1 MCSSDCWY
9 SEVCSQYGD
18 NCQKGCVRYLEMKYM
33 MDNSN
38 IPRNRQLPSVLK
50 PEACD
55 YEAFKRLADIK
66 ADIVNFVAD
75 GKNLYITSEVVG
87 NGKTSWSLKLMLK
100 YFDEMWD
107 GNGFVPRGVFIH
119 VPTFLVKSKDF
130 KNDDM
135 EFEKIKKLLLDVDL
149 VIWDDIASTNVSSYD
164 ITQLLMYIDARV
176 FSGKSNIFTG
186 NIVRRDTMADI
197 IGAKLVSRI
206 WSNNTEIIEFKG
218 GERR

>member
-9 SEVCSQYGD
+9 SEVCSQFKED
-18 NCQKGCVRYLEMKYM
+18 CQKGCVRYLEMKYM

-38 IPRNRQLPSVLK
+38 IPKNRQIPSVLT

-55 YEAFKRLADIK
+55 LNAFYRLADIK
-66 ADIVNFVAD
+66 DNIVDFVAD
-75 GKNLYITSEVVG
+75 GKSLYITSSTTG
-87 NGKTSWSLKLMLK
+87 NGKSSWSLKLMLK

-119 VPTFLVKSKDF
+119 VPTFLIKSKDF
-130 KNDDM
+130 KTEDY
-135 EFEKIKKLLLDVDL
+135 EFERIRKLLLDVDL

-164 ITQLLMYIDARV
+164 ITQLLMYIDART
-176 FSGKSNIFTG
+176 FSGRSNIFTG
-186 NIVRRDTMADI
+186 NIVDRDTMIDI
-197 IGAKLVSRI
+197 LGNKLVSRI
-206 WSNNTEIIEFKG
+206 WNTNTEIIEFKG